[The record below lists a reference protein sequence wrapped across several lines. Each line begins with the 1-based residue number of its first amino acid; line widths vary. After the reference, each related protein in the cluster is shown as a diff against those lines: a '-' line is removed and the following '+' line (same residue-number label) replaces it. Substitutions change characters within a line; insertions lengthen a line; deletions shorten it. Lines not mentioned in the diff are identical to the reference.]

1 MDEARFARER
11 AQALS
16 AAEAVAERSRRL
28 MVRELERQGI
38 ADQAVLAAMGAV
50 PRHLFVDPALRARA
64 YAFQTLP
71 IGFGQ
76 TISHPFTVARM
87 TSLLGLSRGMR
98 VLEVGTGSGYQAAV
112 LACLGCRVYTVE
124 RLPGLY
130 RRAAAV
136 LSGLGLDVDASP
148 PAGAPAFPQP
158 GPLVGFR
165 PGRVC
170 MRLGDGTL
178 GMAGGITGDLRFDRI
193 IVTAGGPQVPAPLA
207 GQLDEKGIMLIP
219 VGGRPREQRL
229 RLCRKEGG
237 VLRGQDLGPAVFVDL
252 VGNHGWQ
259 P

>member
-1 MDEARFARER
+1 MDEARFAREG

-130 RRAAAV
+130 QRAAAV
-136 LSGLGLDVDASP
+136 LSALGLDVDASP

-158 GPLVGFR
+158 GPLAGFR
-165 PGRVC
+165 PGKVC

-178 GMAGGITGDLRFDRI
+178 GMAGGLRFDRI

-229 RLCRKEGG
+229 KRYCKERGA
-237 VLRGQDLGPAVFVDL
+237 LRGQDLGPAVFVDL

>member
-1 MDEARFARER
+1 MDEARFER
-11 AQALS
+11 GGAQALS

-28 MVRELERQGI
+28 MVRELARQGI
-38 ADQAVLAAMGAV
+38 ADPAVLAAMGAV
-50 PRHLFVDPALRARA
+50 PRHRFVDPALRARA

-87 TSLLGLSRGMR
+87 TSLLGVSRGMR
-98 VLEVGTGSGYQAAV
+98 VLEVGTGSGYQTAV
-112 LACLGCRVYTVE
+112 LACLGGRVYTVE

-136 LSGLGLDVDASP
+136 LSELGIDVDASP

-158 GPLVGFR
+158 GPLAALR

-178 GMAGGITGDLRFDRI
+178 GLAGGLCFDRI
-193 IVTAGGPQVPAPLA
+193 IVTAGGPQIPAPLA

-229 RLCRKEGG
+229 KRCWKERGA
-237 VLRGQDLGPAVFVDL
+237 LRGQDLGPAVFVDL